1 MSAPR
6 PVHVVH
12 LVRHGQAA
20 HGWSDHLDPGLSEHG
35 QQEAEAMAKSVST
48 LGRRR
53 LVTSPL
59 LRCRETARA
68 LEDCWGVEAELVSS
82 VAEVPAPTEDL
93 EARKAWLQQALRSK
107 WSELPARQQEWRSG
121 VLGFLR
127 SITESAVVV
136 THFVAINVV
145 VGAAL
150 GREEVVCVTPG
161 NCSVT
166 TVEIS
171 EGQIRVVE
179 LPGTQ
184 GAEVMLR

>member
-1 MSAPR
+1 MSAPHR
-6 PVHVVH
+6 SHLVH

-20 HGWSDHLDPGLSEHG
+20 HGWVDHPDPGLSEHG
-35 QQEAEAMAKSVST
+35 CLEAEAMAASLGT

-59 LRCRETARA
+59 LRCRQTARA
-68 LEDCWGVEAELVSS
+68 LEDRWGVEAEKVSS
-82 VAEVPAPTEDL
+82 VAEVPAPDL
-93 EARKAWLQQALRSK
+93 DGRMAWLQEALRSK
-107 WSELPARQQEWRSG
+107 WSELPAQQQRWRQG
-121 VLGFLR
+121 VLGFVR
-127 SITESAVVV
+127 SITEPAVVV

-150 GREEVVCVTPG
+150 GREEVVCITPG

-171 EGQIRVVE
+171 DGQIRVVE
-179 LPGTQ
+179 LPGGQ
-184 GAEVMLR
+184 DSEVLVR